1 MTAQYQATG
10 VNAGI
15 LTISDGIGH
24 TEAFNLINYTG
35 SGHFDVQND
44 GQGGT
49 LVFDDEALSMT
60 GDVTVVAVK
69 GSAVLI
75 DSADLLAVDPNTTA
89 ANLTFTVTQAAY
101 HGHLLNTHTG
111 LTLGA
116 GATFTQADLNSQ
128 YISFVADAVY
138 TGQLSE
144 TSGQDSFTVTLS
156 NGATQ
161 AASAMVVNVI
171 IDDAE
176 FKVLTTSGYDFDT
189 EDPISRMGSGA
200 VLNVTPGSFTIHDSI
215 DNRDFLFTG
224 SGFVY
229 NAGNFTSGTIS
240 FISEVD
246 HANQSNVITTLGLN
260 SVSAA
265 SWYAAAVAAAA
276 GDRSLIEALTSS
288 WNFSFVGGGGSDAFG
303 GNDFNDRFTGN
314 SGNDVFEGDFGY
326 DRAYYAN
333 ATGAIDVQLAS
344 GVVTGAN
351 AGINP
356 AGIDTLKSIEL
367 VTGTNFADTYNA
379 TGFGATSANAGS
391 TVTAN
396 YRRLLQRIRR
406 ARRQRS
412 GHRQRQYPRLVLS
425 RDRRCNRHLH
435 GRKLDQSLKRR
446 VGNRDRRCLRR
457 NRYLHGRQPDSR
469 LEFCRCLQRQ
479 QQPIR

>member
-1 MTAQYQATG
+1 MRAGTTVSFLGASGTLRLDNSLTALFNGQISGLDGTALSHDNIDLRDLAWSALVTAQYQATG
-10 VNAGI
+10 ANAGI

-60 GDVTVVAVK
+60 GDLTVVAVK
-69 GSAVLI
+69 GSAVVI
-75 DSADLLAVDPNTTA
+75 DSADLLAVDPNTPA

-176 FKVLTTSGYDFDT
+176 FKVLTASGYDFDA
-189 EDPISRMGSGA
+189 EDPISRMGSGT
-200 VLNVTPGSFTIHDSI
+200 VQNVTPGSFTIHDNI

-224 SGFVY
+224 QRICLQCRQLYIRYDQFHQRG
-229 NAGNFTSGTIS
+229 
-240 FISEVD
+240 
-246 HANQSNVITTLGLN
+246 
-260 SVSAA
+260 
-265 SWYAAAVAAAA
+265 
-276 GDRSLIEALTSS
+276 RS
-288 WNFSFVGGGGSDAFG
+288 
-303 GNDFNDRFTGN
+303 R
-314 SGNDVFEGDFGY
+314 
-326 DRAYYAN
+326 
-333 ATGAIDVQLAS
+333 Q
-344 GVVTGAN
+344 
-351 AGINP
+351 
-356 AGIDTLKSIEL
+356 SIECYYD
-367 VTGTNFADTYNA
+367 A
-379 TGFGATSANAGS
+379 SA
-391 TVTAN
+391 
-396 YRRLLQRIRR
+396 
-406 ARRQRS
+406 
-412 GHRQRQYPRLVLS
+412 
-425 RDRRCNRHLH
+425 
-435 GRKLDQSLKRR
+435 
-446 VGNRDRRCLRR
+446 
-457 NRYLHGRQPDSR
+457 
-469 LEFCRCLQRQ
+469 
-479 QQPIR
+479 